1 MKKNNAWEWGGL
13 FYFILFYIYI
23 YIDKEGSG
31 LKWPSNLLL
40 TLIFILWKI
49 HKNVD

>member
-1 MKKNNAWEWGGL
+1 MLGNGVA
-13 FYFILFYIYI
+13 FFILFYFIYI